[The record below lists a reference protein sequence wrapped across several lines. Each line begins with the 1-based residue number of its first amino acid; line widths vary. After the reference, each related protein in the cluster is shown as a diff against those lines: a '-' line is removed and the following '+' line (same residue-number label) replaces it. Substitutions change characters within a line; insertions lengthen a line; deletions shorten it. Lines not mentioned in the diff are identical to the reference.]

1 METVRIAGLVSPLS
15 AYGQTVARGIAQYA
29 HSRRNWVLRFPQSL
43 AALQVEPDGIIAQ
56 VSSAKVFDLFRAAGC
71 PVINVSSATADVPF
85 PSVVV
90 DNRAVGRLAADHL
103 LARGLRQFAFIGT
116 TQHYSDLRLAGFSER
131 LQQERLAVK
140 VYGGTKTGSTWSRV
154 IDDASVR
161 AERLAWLSALPKPV
175 GLLAVADD
183 IAASAVEL
191 CLALGLRVPDD
202 VAVVGVDNS
211 ELICEQ
217 STPPVSSV
225 DTNGEQVGFEAARI
239 LDQWL
244 AGKKPPRRPLLIA
257 PSGVTVRGSSDAFA
271 VPDPRVA
278 SALQY
283 IHKNIHRSV
292 RIPEISRH
300 VGVNRRTLEKAFRH
314 HLGGSIHDEIQR
326 ARLEQV
332 KRLLA
337 QTDLNMPRV
346 AELAGFPSPQYM
358 ANVFGREI
366 GATPSAYRRRH
377 RAFRRRDN
385 TK

>member
-15 AYGQTVARGIAQYA
+15 AYGQAVARGIARYA
-29 HSRRNWVLRFPQSL
+29 HSRRHWVLRFPQSL
-43 AALQVEPDGIIAQ
+43 ATLRAPPHGIIAQ
-56 VSSAKVFDLFRAAGC
+56 VSSPKMFDMFRAAGC

-90 DNRAVGRLAADHL
+90 DNRAVGRLAAEHL

-116 TQHYSDLRLAGFSER
+116 HQHYSDLRLAGFSER
-131 LQQERLAVK
+131 LQQERLAVS
-140 VYGGTKTGSTWSRV
+140 VYGGTPTGSTWSRD
-154 IDDASVR
+154 IDSASVR

-225 DTNGEQVGFEAARI
+225 DTNGERVGFEAARM

-244 AGKKPPRRPLLIA
+244 AGNTAPDHLLLIA
-257 PSGVTVRGSSDAFA
+257 PRGMVVRGSSDVFA
-271 VPDPRVA
+271 VADRRVA
-278 SALQY
+278 DALQY
-283 IHKNIHRSV
+283 IHHNIHRRV
-292 RIPEISRH
+292 RVPEISRH
-300 VGVNRRTLEKAFRH
+300 VGVNRRTLEKAFRQ
-314 HLGGSIHDEIQR
+314 HLGGSILGEIQR

-337 QTDLNMPRV
+337 QTDLNMPCV

-358 ANVFGREI
+358 ANVFRRQLGT
-366 GATPSAYRRRH
+366 TPTAYRRRH
-377 RAFRRRDN
+377 RAQ
-385 TK
+385 